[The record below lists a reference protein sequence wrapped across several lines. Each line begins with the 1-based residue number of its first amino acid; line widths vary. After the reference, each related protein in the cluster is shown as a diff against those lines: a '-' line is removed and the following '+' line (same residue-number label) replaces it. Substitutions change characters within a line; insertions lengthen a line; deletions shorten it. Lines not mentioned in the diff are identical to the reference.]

1 MIAISILVP
10 VYNVERYLNQCL
22 DSILQQTFRDFEVIC
37 INDGSTDHSL
47 EIIKSFIAKDKRFKL
62 IDKIN
67 TGYGHSMNQGLS
79 QCQGE
84 YISIIESDDY
94 IQPDMLERLY
104 TVAIKNNLDVARCNY
119 YLFSKFSKKLNN
131 DYIKDIL
138 ANKVLKPL
146 DHIKIFYQPPS
157 IWVNLYKK
165 DFIDKNK
172 IRFLETAGASFQDTS
187 FIFKVYA
194 LCKRFMYI
202 NEALLYY
209 RIDNNG
215 SSINNKSKAFC
226 VCDEYQEILKFTK
239 EHPQIY
245 DKIKYHIPVLRYN
258 CYRWNFLRIDPGLRK
273 SFLKSWQ
280 KDINNDYSE
289 NRICKILFSK
299 KKIINI
305 LIIRYAPCIYNLLKI
320 FKK

>member
-79 QCQGE
+79 QCHGE

-104 TVAIKNNLDVARCNY
+104 TVAKENNLDVARCNY
-119 YLFSKFSKKLNN
+119 YIFSKFSKKLNN
-131 DYIKDIL
+131 DYIRDIL

-157 IWVNLYKK
+157 IWVNLYKRE
-165 DFIDKNK
+165 FIDKYK

-187 FIFKVYA
+187 FVFKVYA
-194 LCKRFMYI
+194 LCKRFMFI

-239 EHPQIY
+239 VHPQIY

-258 CYRWNFLRIDPGLRK
+258 CYRWNFLRIDPSLRK

-305 LIIRYAPCIYNLLKI
+305 LMIRYAPYIYNMLKI
-320 FKK
+320 FKN

>member
-1 MIAISILVP
+1 MTAISILVP

-22 DSILQQTFRDFEVIC
+22 NSILQQTFRDFEVIC

-79 QCQGE
+79 QCHGE

-104 TVAIKNNLDVARCNY
+104 TVAKENNLDVARCNY
-119 YLFSKFSKKLNN
+119 YIFSKFSKKLNN
-131 DYIKDIL
+131 DYIRDIL

-157 IWVNLYKK
+157 IWVNLYKRE
-165 DFIDKNK
+165 FIDKYK

-187 FIFKVYA
+187 FVFKVYA
-194 LCKRFMYI
+194 LCKRFMFI

-209 RIDNNG
+209 RIDNDG

-239 EHPQIY
+239 VHPQIY

-258 CYRWNFLRIDPGLRK
+258 CYRWNFLRIDPSLRK

-280 KDINNDYSE
+280 KDINKDYSE

-305 LIIRYAPCIYNLLKI
+305 LMIRYAPYIYNMLKK
-320 FKK
+320 FKN

>member
-94 IQPDMLERLY
+94 IKPDMLERLY
-104 TVAIKNNLDVARCNY
+104 TVAKENNLDVARCNY
-119 YLFSKFSKKLNN
+119 YIFSKFSKKLNN
-131 DYIKDIL
+131 DYIRDIL

-157 IWVNLYKK
+157 IWVNLYKRE
-165 DFIDKNK
+165 FIDKYK

-187 FIFKVYA
+187 FVFKVYA
-194 LCKRFMYI
+194 LCKRFMFI

-239 EHPQIY
+239 VHPQIY

-258 CYRWNFLRIDPGLRK
+258 CYRWNFLRIDPSLRK

-305 LIIRYAPCIYNLLKI
+305 LMIRYAPYIYNMLKI
-320 FKK
+320 FKN

>member
-1 MIAISILVP
+1 MTAISILVP

-22 DSILQQTFRDFEVIC
+22 NSILQQTFRDFEVIC

-79 QCQGE
+79 QCQGK

-94 IQPDMLERLY
+94 IKPDMLERLY
-104 TVAIKNNLDVARCNY
+104 TVAKENNLDVARCNY
-119 YLFSKFSKKLNN
+119 YIFSKFSKKLNN
-131 DYIKDIL
+131 DYIRDIL

-157 IWVNLYKK
+157 IWVNLYKRE
-165 DFIDKNK
+165 FIDKYK

-187 FIFKVYA
+187 FVFKVYA
-194 LCKRFMYI
+194 LCKRFMFI

-239 EHPQIY
+239 VHPQIY

-258 CYRWNFLRIDPGLRK
+258 CYRWNFLRIDPSLRK
-273 SFLKSWQ
+273 SFLKAWQ
-280 KDINNDYSE
+280 KDINKDYSE
-289 NRICKILFSK
+289 NRICKIFFSK

-305 LIIRYAPCIYNLLKI
+305 LMIRYAPYIYNMLKI
-320 FKK
+320 FKN

>member
-1 MIAISILVP
+1 MTAISILVP

-22 DSILQQTFRDFEVIC
+22 NSILQQTFRDFEVIC

-94 IQPDMLERLY
+94 IKPDMLERLY
-104 TVAIKNNLDVARCNY
+104 TVAKENNLDVARCNY
-119 YLFSKFSKKLNN
+119 YIFSKFSKKLNN
-131 DYIKDIL
+131 DYIRDIL

-157 IWVNLYKK
+157 IWVNLYKRE
-165 DFIDKNK
+165 FIDKYK

-187 FIFKVYA
+187 FVFKVYA
-194 LCKRFMYI
+194 LCKRFMFI

-239 EHPQIY
+239 VHPQIY

-258 CYRWNFLRIDPGLRK
+258 CYRWNFLRIDPSLRK

-280 KDINNDYSE
+280 KDINKDYSE

-305 LIIRYAPCIYNLLKI
+305 LMIRYAPYIYNMLKK
-320 FKK
+320 FKN

>member
-94 IQPDMLERLY
+94 IKPDMLERLY
-104 TVAIKNNLDVARCNY
+104 TVAKKNNLDVARCNY
-119 YLFSKFSKKLNN
+119 YIFSKFSKKLNN
-131 DYIKDIL
+131 DYIRDIL

-157 IWVNLYKK
+157 IWVNLYKRE
-165 DFIDKNK
+165 FIDKYK

-187 FIFKVYA
+187 FVFKVYA

-215 SSINNKSKAFC
+215 SSINDKSKAFC
-226 VCDEYQEILKFTK
+226 VCEEYQEILKFTK

-258 CYRWNFLRIDPGLRK
+258 CYRWNFLRIDPSLRK
-273 SFLKSWQ
+273 SFLKAWQ
-280 KDINNDYSE
+280 KDINKDYSE
-289 NRICKILFSK
+289 NRICKIFFSK

-305 LIIRYAPCIYNLLKI
+305 LMIRYAPYIYNMLKI
-320 FKK
+320 FKN

>member
-1 MIAISILVP
+1 MTAISILVP

-22 DSILQQTFRDFEVIC
+22 NSILQQTFRDFEVIC

-79 QCQGE
+79 QCQGK

-94 IQPDMLERLY
+94 IKPDMLERLY
-104 TVAIKNNLDVARCNY
+104 TVAKENNLDVARCNY
-119 YLFSKFSKKLNN
+119 YIFSKFSKKLNN
-131 DYIKDIL
+131 DYIRDIL

-157 IWVNLYKK
+157 IWVNLYKRE
-165 DFIDKNK
+165 FIDKYK

-187 FIFKVYA
+187 FVFKVYA
-194 LCKRFMYI
+194 LCKRFMFI

-239 EHPQIY
+239 VHPQIY

-258 CYRWNFLRIDPGLRK
+258 CYRWNFLRIDPSLRK

-305 LIIRYAPCIYNLLKI
+305 LMIRYAPYIYNMLKI
-320 FKK
+320 FKN

>member
-94 IQPDMLERLY
+94 IKPDMLERLY
-104 TVAIKNNLDVARCNY
+104 TVAKENNLDVARCNY
-119 YLFSKFSKKLNN
+119 YIFSKFSKKLNN
-131 DYIKDIL
+131 DYIRDIL

-157 IWVNLYKK
+157 IWVNLYKRE
-165 DFIDKNK
+165 FIDKYK

-187 FIFKVYA
+187 FVFKVYA
-194 LCKRFMYI
+194 LCKRFMFI

-258 CYRWNFLRIDPGLRK
+258 CYRWNFLRIDPSLRK

-305 LIIRYAPCIYNLLKI
+305 LMIRYAPYIYNMLKK
-320 FKK
+320 FKN

>member
-22 DSILQQTFRDFEVIC
+22 NSILQQTFRDFEVIC

-79 QCQGE
+79 QCLGE

-94 IQPDMLERLY
+94 IKPDMLERLY

-119 YLFSKFSKKLNN
+119 YIFSKFSKKLNN

-157 IWVNLYKK
+157 IWVNLYKRE
-165 DFIDKNK
+165 FIDKYK

-187 FIFKVYA
+187 FVFKVYA
-194 LCKRFMYI
+194 LCKRFMFI

-209 RIDNNG
+209 RIDNDG

-258 CYRWNFLRIDPGLRK
+258 CYRWNFLRIDPSLRK

-305 LIIRYAPCIYNLLKI
+305 LMIRYAPYIYNMLKI
-320 FKK
+320 FKN

>member
-1 MIAISILVP
+1 MTAISILVP

-22 DSILQQTFRDFEVIC
+22 NSILQQTFRDFEVIC

-79 QCQGE
+79 QCHGE

-104 TVAIKNNLDVARCNY
+104 TVAKENNLDVARCNY
-119 YLFSKFSKKLNN
+119 YIFSKFSKKLNN
-131 DYIKDIL
+131 DYIRDIL

-157 IWVNLYKK
+157 IWVNLYKRE
-165 DFIDKNK
+165 FIDKYK

-187 FIFKVYA
+187 FVFKVYA
-194 LCKRFMYI
+194 LCKRFMFI

-209 RIDNNG
+209 RIDNDG

-239 EHPQIY
+239 VHPQIY

-258 CYRWNFLRIDPGLRK
+258 CYRWNFLRIDPSLRK

-305 LIIRYAPCIYNLLKI
+305 LMIRYAPYIYNMLKK
-320 FKK
+320 FKN

>member
-94 IQPDMLERLY
+94 IQPDMLKRLY
-104 TVAIKNNLDVARCNY
+104 TVATRNNLDVARCNY
-119 YLFSKFSKKLNN
+119 YIFSKFSKKLNN

-172 IRFLETAGASFQDTS
+172 IRFLETAGASYQDTS
-187 FIFKVYA
+187 FVFKVYA
-194 LCKRFMYI
+194 LCKRFMFI

-209 RIDNNG
+209 RIDNND

-239 EHPQIY
+239 ENPQIY

-258 CYRWNFLRIDPGLRK
+258 CYRWNFLRIDPSLRN
-273 SFLKSWQ
+273 SFLKFWQ
-280 KDINNDYSE
+280 NDINNDYSE
-289 NRICKILFSK
+289 NRICKILFGK
-299 KKIINI
+299 KKMINI
-305 LIIRYAPCIYNLLKI
+305 LMIRYAPYIYNMLKI
-320 FKK
+320 FKN

>member
-1 MIAISILVP
+1 MTAISILVP

-22 DSILQQTFRDFEVIC
+22 NSILQQTFRDFEVIC

-94 IQPDMLERLY
+94 IKPDMLERLY
-104 TVAIKNNLDVARCNY
+104 TVAKENNLDVARCNY
-119 YLFSKFSKKLNN
+119 YIFSKFSKKLNN
-131 DYIKDIL
+131 DYIRDIL

-157 IWVNLYKK
+157 IWVNLYKRE
-165 DFIDKNK
+165 FIDKYK

-187 FIFKVYA
+187 FVFKVYA
-194 LCKRFMYI
+194 LCKRFMFI

-209 RIDNNG
+209 RIDNDG

-239 EHPQIY
+239 VHPQIY

-258 CYRWNFLRIDPGLRK
+258 CYRWNFLRIDPSLRK

-280 KDINNDYSE
+280 KDINKDYSE

-305 LIIRYAPCIYNLLKI
+305 LMIRYAPYIYNMLKK
-320 FKK
+320 FKN

>member
-104 TVAIKNNLDVARCNY
+104 TVAKENNLDVARCNY
-119 YLFSKFSKKLNN
+119 YIFSKFSKKLNN
-131 DYIKDIL
+131 DYIRDIL

-157 IWVNLYKK
+157 IWVNLYKRE
-165 DFIDKNK
+165 FIDKYK

-187 FIFKVYA
+187 FVFKVYA
-194 LCKRFMYI
+194 LCKRFMFI

-239 EHPQIY
+239 VHPQIY

-258 CYRWNFLRIDPGLRK
+258 CYRWNFLRIDPSLRK

-305 LIIRYAPCIYNLLKI
+305 LMIRYAPYIYNMLKI
-320 FKK
+320 FKN

>member
-1 MIAISILVP
+1 MTAISILVP

-94 IQPDMLERLY
+94 IKPDMLERLY
-104 TVAIKNNLDVARCNY
+104 TVAKENNLDVARCNY
-119 YLFSKFSKKLNN
+119 YIFSKFSKKLNN
-131 DYIKDIL
+131 DYIRDIL

-157 IWVNLYKK
+157 IWVNLYKRE
-165 DFIDKNK
+165 FIDKYK

-187 FIFKVYA
+187 FVFKVYA
-194 LCKRFMYI
+194 LCKRFMFI

-239 EHPQIY
+239 VHPQIY

-258 CYRWNFLRIDPGLRK
+258 CYRWNFLRIDPSLRK

-305 LIIRYAPCIYNLLKI
+305 LMIRYAPYIYNMLKK
-320 FKK
+320 FKN

>member
-1 MIAISILVP
+1 MTAISILVP

-22 DSILQQTFRDFEVIC
+22 NSILQQTFRDFEVIC

-94 IQPDMLERLY
+94 IKPDMLERLY
-104 TVAIKNNLDVARCNY
+104 TVAKENNLDVARCNY
-119 YLFSKFSKKLNN
+119 YIFSKFSKKLNN
-131 DYIKDIL
+131 DYIRDIL

-146 DHIKIFYQPPS
+146 NHIKIFYQPPS
-157 IWVNLYKK
+157 IWVNLYKRE
-165 DFIDKNK
+165 FIDKYK

-187 FIFKVYA
+187 FVFKVYA
-194 LCKRFMYI
+194 LCKRFMFI

-209 RIDNNG
+209 RIDNDG

-239 EHPQIY
+239 VHPQIY

-258 CYRWNFLRIDPGLRK
+258 CYRWNFLRIDPSLRK

-280 KDINNDYSE
+280 KDINKDYSE

-305 LIIRYAPCIYNLLKI
+305 LMIRYAPYIYNMLKK
-320 FKK
+320 FKN

>member
-47 EIIKSFIAKDKRFKL
+47 EIIKSFITKDKRFKL

-104 TVAIKNNLDVARCNY
+104 TVATKNNLDVARCNY
-119 YLFSKFSKKLNN
+119 YIFSKFSKKLNN

-165 DFIDKNK
+165 DFIHKNK

-187 FIFKVYA
+187 FVFKVYA

-215 SSINNKSKAFC
+215 SSINDKSKAFC

-258 CYRWNFLRIDPGLRK
+258 CYRWNFLRIDPSLRK
-273 SFLKSWQ
+273 SFLKAWQ
-280 KDINNDYSE
+280 KDINKDYSE
-289 NRICKILFSK
+289 NRICKIFFSK

-305 LIIRYAPCIYNLLKI
+305 LMIRYAPYIYNMLKI
-320 FKK
+320 FKN

>member
-67 TGYGHSMNQGLS
+67 TGYGHSMNQGLFH
-79 QCQGE
+79 CQGE

-104 TVAIKNNLDVARCNY
+104 TVAKKNNLDVARCNY
-119 YLFSKFSKKLNN
+119 YIFSKFSKKLNN
-131 DYIKDIL
+131 DYIRDIL

-157 IWVNLYKK
+157 IWVNLYKRE
-165 DFIDKNK
+165 FIDKYK

-187 FIFKVYA
+187 FVFKVYA
-194 LCKRFMYI
+194 LCKRFMFI

-239 EHPQIY
+239 VHPQIY

-258 CYRWNFLRIDPGLRK
+258 CYRWNFLRIDPSLRK

-305 LIIRYAPCIYNLLKI
+305 LMIRYAPYIYNMLKK
-320 FKK
+320 FKN

>member
-104 TVAIKNNLDVARCNY
+104 TVAKENNLDVARCNY
-119 YLFSKFSKKLNN
+119 YIFSKFSKKLNN

-187 FIFKVYA
+187 FVFKVYA

-215 SSINNKSKAFC
+215 SSINDKSKAFC

-258 CYRWNFLRIDPGLRK
+258 CYRWNFLRIDSSLRK
-273 SFLKSWQ
+273 SFLKAWQ
-280 KDINNDYSE
+280 KDIDNDYSE

-305 LIIRYAPCIYNLLKI
+305 LMIRYAPCIYNLLKI

>member
-79 QCQGE
+79 QCLGE

-104 TVAIKNNLDVARCNY
+104 TVATKNNLDVARCNY
-119 YLFSKFSKKLNN
+119 YIFSKFSKKLNN

-165 DFIDKNK
+165 DFINKNK

-187 FIFKVYA
+187 FVFKVYA

-226 VCDEYQEILKFTK
+226 VCDEYEEILKFTK

-258 CYRWNFLRIDPGLRK
+258 CYRWNFLRIDPSLRK
-273 SFLKSWQ
+273 SFLKFWQ
-280 KDINNDYSE
+280 KDINNDYVE
-289 NRICKILFSK
+289 NRICIRLFGK

-305 LIIRYAPCIYNLLKI
+305 LLVKYVPYIYNLLKI

>member
-1 MIAISILVP
+1 MTAISILVP

-22 DSILQQTFRDFEVIC
+22 NSILQQTFRDFEVIC

-67 TGYGHSMNQGLS
+67 TGYGHSMNQGLFH
-79 QCQGE
+79 CQGE

-94 IQPDMLERLY
+94 IKPDMLERLY
-104 TVAIKNNLDVARCNY
+104 TVAKENNLDVARCNY
-119 YLFSKFSKKLNN
+119 YIFSKFSKKLNN
-131 DYIKDIL
+131 DYIRDIL

-146 DHIKIFYQPPS
+146 NHIKIFYQPPS
-157 IWVNLYKK
+157 IWVNLYKRE
-165 DFIDKNK
+165 FIDKYK

-187 FIFKVYA
+187 FVFKVYA
-194 LCKRFMYI
+194 LCKRFMFI

-209 RIDNNG
+209 RIDNDG

-239 EHPQIY
+239 VHPQIY

-258 CYRWNFLRIDPGLRK
+258 CYRWNFLRIDPSLRK

-280 KDINNDYSE
+280 KDINKDYSE

-305 LIIRYAPCIYNLLKI
+305 LMIRYAPYIYNMLKK
-320 FKK
+320 FKN